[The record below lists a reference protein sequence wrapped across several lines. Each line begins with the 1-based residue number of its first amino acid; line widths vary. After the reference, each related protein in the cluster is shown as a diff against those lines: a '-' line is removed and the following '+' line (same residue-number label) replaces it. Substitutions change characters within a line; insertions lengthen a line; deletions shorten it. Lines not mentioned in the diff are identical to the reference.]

1 MPLGLGISCKVCLL
15 FFISLV
21 VTYFR
26 SESCRRYNL
35 KGLRWCVDRD
45 VQSWFGLGPV
55 NSPAKRFSWGLRF
68 GGNYV
73 WCLVIVV
80 IFMGLR
86 EAKWSGEGGVLKSS
100 YVGRKPQR
108 RDNTFYGRELTPLGT
123 MYLSIFLLVYE
134 ISNKE
139 IKTLLFASSFMMRL
153 AIQINKHSG
162 NLL

>member
-1 MPLGLGISCKVCLL
+1 
-15 FFISLV
+15 
-21 VTYFR
+21 
-26 SESCRRYNL
+26 
-35 KGLRWCVDRD
+35 
-45 VQSWFGLGPV
+45 
-55 NSPAKRFSWGLRF
+55 
-68 GGNYV
+68 
-73 WCLVIVV
+73 
-80 IFMGLR
+80 MGLR